1 MYASVAFMY
10 DCTLIACKCT
20 VFSYICTKYH
30 LQELDC
36 MLIIVV
42 TSIMSQLP
50 IILLWYYQVQPMTR
64 LMSTATPTP
73 HYGMWAT
80 LFFIM
85 VIELVVVAIT
95 ITTLFQE
102 LQVL

>member
-1 MYASVAFMY
+1 MLM
-10 DCTLIACKCT
+10 IA
-20 VFSYICTKYH
+20 
-30 LQELDC
+30 
-36 MLIIVV
+36 V

-50 IILLWYYQVQPMTR
+50 IILLWYYQVQPMRR
-64 LMSTATPTP
+64 LMSTATLTP

-102 LQVL
+102 LRVLQVLQEYVSTATPDTHQADMVFLHVNYPTQKEIL

>member
-1 MYASVAFMY
+1 
-10 DCTLIACKCT
+10 
-20 VFSYICTKYH
+20 
-30 LQELDC
+30 
-36 MLIIVV
+36 MLRTAV

-50 IILLWYYQVQPMTR
+50 IIQWWHYQIQPMRR
-64 LMSTATPTP
+64 LISTATPTP

-85 VIELVVVAIT
+85 VIELVVVPIT

-102 LQVL
+102 LQVLQECVFAVTPATHQADMVFLHVNYPTQKEIL